1 MIQKTFDTPAGQ
13 ATLHFTAAYITVVH
27 QPMLVGQ
34 EPDAVSVPWDKLND
48 VEFLAEAFGDCTV
61 KVFRPIVEQL
71 GIVYANRHIYEA
83 LL

>member
-1 MIQKTFDTPAGQ
+1 MIKKHFSTPAGE
-13 ATLHFTAAYITVVH
+13 ATLCFVPEFVTVVFPTH
-27 QPMLVGQ
+27 VGA
-34 EPDAVSVPWDKLND
+34 EDDAVSVPWDKLND

-71 GIVYANRHIYEA
+71 GVVYSNRHLYEA